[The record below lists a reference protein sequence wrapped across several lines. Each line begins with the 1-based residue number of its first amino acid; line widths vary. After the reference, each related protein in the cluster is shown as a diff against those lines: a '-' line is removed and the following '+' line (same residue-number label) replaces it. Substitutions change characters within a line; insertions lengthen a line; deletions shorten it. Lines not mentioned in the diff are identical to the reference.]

1 MKQKPTYQVG
11 KTPQEQTAAETPRTS
26 APGVQHQFWG
36 TYGYWLGDPER
47 RYGRLQSAQNIPA
60 HTKLEMLRDPVI
72 AMTMGFIGA
81 TLVKAKRVI
90 ECVDEPKR
98 RFFEAMF
105 RRWEQEF
112 ILQAAMAV
120 ALGSCGLIKRF
131 AFERPQP
138 SEIEAAPVW
147 TAAATPYIVRGFD
160 AVYPVGTS
168 PKFDNKGREFLGI
181 ETQDGTVDVFYSL
194 WLTLGQARAFG
205 AYGGSG
211 RLENV
216 YKHWWIKNFGWDLY
230 LVWLQKNANPAVK
243 VEHPPGKDSAG
254 KSHQAIALGTGDSLR
269 SGATVAVPSSV
280 YKMVDQLSG
289 DERLAAVKKW
299 TVEFLESSSRVGQFH
314 EMENQCDDKIALG
327 MLLPPQAIMDV
338 TGGDLGGP
346 TSADKLTKL
355 AETLLL
361 MDAADIDRH
370 VNDYVFPAVE
380 RANFAPGSPRVRVR
394 TVELEQDSRTML
406 FEIVKVLLGKMGAD
420 TGEFD
425 LVEALRRLD
434 LPVVAQDGGTGEDGG
449 VGLEAAGHTSRI
461 ISVACPLCGHDGA
474 ERYDDHGGLCVC
486 QGCGKTFDPVAWL

>member
-1 MKQKPTYQVG
+1 
-11 KTPQEQTAAETPRTS
+11 
-26 APGVQHQFWG
+26 VQHQFWG

-47 RYGRLQSAQNIPA
+47 RYGRLQSARNIPA

-81 TLVKAKRVI
+81 TLVKARRVV
-90 ECVDEPKR
+90 ECTDEGKR

-105 RRWEQEF
+105 RKWEQEF
-112 ILQAAMAV
+112 VLQASMAV

-138 SEIEAAPVW
+138 MEIDAAPVW
-147 TAAATPYIVRGFD
+147 TAAATPYIVKGFD
-160 AVYPVGTS
+160 AVYPLGTS

-211 RLENV
+211 RLENI

-230 LVWLQKNANPAVK
+230 LVWLQKNANPAVLA
-243 VEHPPGKDSAG
+243 EYPPGKDSAG

-280 YKMVDQLSG
+280 YSTVDQMS
-289 DERLAAVKKW
+289 DTERVTTVKKW
-299 TVEFLESSSRVGQFH
+299 AVSFLESSNRVTQFH
-314 EMENQCDDKIALG
+314 EIENQCDDKIALG
-327 MLLPPQAIMDV
+327 MLVPPQAIMNV

-346 TSADKLTKL
+346 TSADKLTDL
-355 AETLLL
+355 AATLLL
-361 MDAADIDRH
+361 MEAADVDRH

-394 TVELEQDSRTML
+394 TTGLARDDRAML
-406 FEIVKVLLGKMGAD
+406 FEIVKVLLGRMGAD

-425 LVEALRRLD
+425 LGEALRRLD
-434 LPVVAQDGGTGEDGG
+434 MPVMAQGDETG
-449 VGLEAAGHTSRI
+449 VGMASGDPDDARRGVLERMVEEELTPVPLADDL
-461 ISVACPLCGHDGA
+461 IS
-474 ERYDDHGGLCVC
+474 EDDVLLAMQKLRDVLPEIFEDEDSDDQSG
-486 QGCGKTFDPVAWL
+486 